1 VLERR
6 YLLGNNKFTF
16 RPSFIETDNTL
27 IRILTISEFP
37 LVAETGWL
45 NAIVNTTGLACSF
58 PIENISTFAATK
70 LLDRAYAGL
79 DINLSSATQSTAV
92 MDISQQKEQFKALIE
107 EVVSGEDCLKRVTFN
122 LLVSAQSRQ
131 ELEQKTSQTQRN
143 EKIV

>member
-1 VLERR
+1 
-6 YLLGNNKFTF
+6 
-16 RPSFIETDNTL
+16 
-27 IRILTISEFP
+27 
-37 LVAETGWL
+37 
-45 NAIVNTTGLACSF
+45 
-58 PIENISTFAATK
+58 
-70 LLDRAYAGL
+70 
-79 DINLSSATQSTAV
+79 